1 MNINCVVES
10 PAVEVSLFSGKGGL
24 DHDVELSEAQA
35 RKLQECLSITKAK
48 VYEYAEI
55 N

>member
-10 PAVEVSLFSGKGGL
+10 PAVEVSLFSGKGGV

-35 RKLQECLSITKAK
+35 RTLQECLSITKTK

>member
-10 PAVEVSLFSGKGGL
+10 PAVEVSLFSGKGGI
-24 DHDVELSEAQA
+24 DHDLELSEAQA